1 LCFRIHAFYAL
12 SIPESMIVLALS
24 LAVLCPLP
32 VSVLTP
38 SVDRLVAAAADSAI
52 ENARAAL
59 ARGQPWRA
67 SRLLAPVVADSTR
80 RTPEATLL
88 AATAASRW
96 NGWREVRELLEPA
109 AWLDDDGGAG
119 RALYARALLEADA
132 DSTAANESARA
143 VAAARDDR
151 SRAERRVI
159 LARALDRLDSLAGAA
174 DAYSAA
180 ADGLPEIREWLVYR
194 AAIVTADSAARNKLF
209 ASLTRPEVREHLA
222 AARADGLLRSG
233 DSVAAASAYAG
244 TGDLARS
251 WRIRLALADSGS
263 PARDTLQRE
272 LMDVIRT
279 SPGTARASAAVDL
292 LDQAF
297 APHSAATELLIAQAI
312 ASRGPARRTADAY
325 HRALAAGLGDSR
337 DHWRYAQALASLG
350 RYAEAAAEFGKVRA
364 PTSLAAS
371 AAYQRGRAMVRE
383 GRASAG
389 RTALRAILRD
399 YPHETEPA
407 ATALFLL
414 ADLATDE
421 GRDGAARNAFRDIV
435 ARYPKASLAP
445 QAAFRAAIIAY
456 VSGSY
461 RTAATEF
468 DALAA
473 LRGTNPERDAATYWA
488 GRAWEKAGDSAT
500 ARTRWRTAQ
509 RDTLGYYGARASQRL
524 GLAPWTPAEA
534 PEQFVAV
541 ADVDSAL
548 GRVALLRMLGM
559 DREADWELAT
569 VSGMAGDSVERVL
582 AIASSLR
589 EADEASRSMR
599 MVWRAIALGAPRDAR
614 TMRLL
619 YPVLHQEA
627 LKAEAKH
634 RGVDPVFAA
643 ALIRQESNFTPWAT
657 SRAGARGLMQLMPS
671 VGHVVARSLG
681 YPIWDPVLLYQPDV
695 NLELGM
701 AHLGELEQRYHT
713 PVEILAAYNAGV
725 SRVERWNGKAGTD
738 DPEIFAERIPF
749 SETRDYVRIIQRN
762 MDFYRA
768 LYDW

>member
-1 LCFRIHAFYAL
+1 
-12 SIPESMIVLALS
+12 MIVLALS

-38 SVDRLVAAAADSAI
+38 SVDRLVTAAADSAI
-52 ENARAAL
+52 ESARAAL

-80 RTPEATLL
+80 RTPEATFL

-96 NGWREVRELLEPA
+96 SGWREVRELLEPA

-119 RALYARALLEADA
+119 RALYARALLETDA
-132 DSTAANESARA
+132 DSAAARESARA
-143 VAAARDDR
+143 VASARDDR

-159 LARALDRLDSLAGAA
+159 LARALDRLDSLPGAA
-174 DAYSAA
+174 AAYAAA
-180 ADGLPEIREWLVYR
+180 ADGLPGIHEWLVYR
-194 AAIVTADSAARNKLF
+194 AAIVTADSAARAQRF
-209 ASLTRPEVREHLA
+209 ASLARPEVRAHLLA
-222 AARADGLLRSG
+222 GRADGLLRSG
-233 DSVAAASAYAG
+233 DSTAAATAYAEA
-244 TGDLARS
+244 GDIGRS
-251 WRIRLALADSGS
+251 WRIRLARAASGS
-263 PARDTLQRE
+263 SARDTLERE
-272 LMDVIRT
+272 LVNVIRT
-279 SPGTARASAAVDL
+279 SPGTSRASAAVDL
-292 LDQAF
+292 LDQGF
-297 APHSAATELLIAQAI
+297 APHGAATELLIGRAI

-325 HRALAAGLGDSR
+325 HRAMAAGLGDSQ
-337 DHWRYAQALASLG
+337 DHWRYGQALFTLG
-350 RYAEAAAEFGKVRA
+350 RYAEAAAQFARVRA
-364 PTSLAAS
+364 PRSLAAS

-383 GRASAG
+383 GRLSAG
-389 RTALRAILRD
+389 RDALRAILRD

-421 GRDGAARNAFRDIV
+421 GRDAAARTAFRDLV

-445 QAAFRAAIIAY
+445 QAAFRAATIAY
-456 VSGSY
+456 VNGSY

-468 DALAA
+468 DELAI
-473 LRGTNPERDAATYWA
+473 RPGTNPERDAAIYWA
-488 GRAWEKAGDSAT
+488 GRSWERAGDSST
-500 ARTRWRTAQ
+500 ARTRWQSGR
-509 RDTLGYYGARASQRL
+509 RDTLGYYGALASQRL
-524 GLAPWTPAEA
+524 GLAPWAPKEA

-548 GRVALLRMLGM
+548 GRVALLRALGM
-559 DREADWELAT
+559 EREADWELAT
-569 VSGMAGDSVERVL
+569 IADMAGDSVERVL

-599 MVWRAIALGAPRDAR
+599 MTWRAIALGAPRDAR

-619 YPVLHQEA
+619 YPVLHQDA
-627 LKAEAKH
+627 LEAEARR

-657 SRAGARGLMQLMPS
+657 SRAGARGLMQVMPS
-671 VGHVVARSLG
+671 VGHGVARSLG

-701 AHLGELEQRYHT
+701 AHLGELIQRYHT

-725 SRVERWNGKAGTD
+725 SRVERWNAKAGVD
-738 DPEIFAERIPF
+738 DPEIFAERIPY